1 MVIGH
6 EDMALMGAKRVR
18 YHPFGI
24 FDFLNSRFGP
34 KTELAIMRPWQ
45 KKTHTHTHT
54 HTLS

>member
-45 KKTHTHTHT
+45 KHTHTHTHT
-54 HTLS
+54 HTH